1 MGIAIPQVVTEDRA
15 SGALVINGSSR
26 FIKASKLHLI
36 RTPTSAGNQKT
47 WTLSFWF
54 KKQNMGDQRVLFN
67 SFTDN
72 SNRVII
78 RFLSDKLQFALQTG
92 GTFYGLQTNQVFR
105 DNGWYHVVLVLDT
118 AQDTDTNRQKIYVN
132 GNQIADGDLANN
144 SISGSNKYPTQNS
157 TFNFNNTVA
166 HYIGANN
173 ESSTVQD
180 TTFDG
185 RISNVYLIDSQALG
199 PENFGYTD
207 PLTNTW
213 RPKKYT
219 GAFTQSSVN
228 TGTNWTSSL
237 SATSGSL
244 SNGANAFDG
253 NLSTRAQTA
262 GAGSGKELTFAPP
275 AINFTTSLE
284 VYCDQGSSVPT
295 ATWNGNTV
303 NPGGGAWVTVYSGSG
318 ELSSTYPLVI
328 NTQGAAQYATLKA
341 VRIDG
346 EILIAN
352 LNATGVNSFYLP
364 MDGNSPIGEDKSG
377 APSLNDGT
385 NWSSYFTGSHD
396 ASNGWA
402 NLYEGPNVFDGNLS
416 TAAIGDENATGLTWT
431 APGGIGADAT
441 TIRIYGNDDNCPD
454 DYIKINGINYGG
466 LITQGFGPDW
476 TVLKGAGAVGA
487 GITQLESVYLRDNDA
502 GNTHYRW
509 RALEI
514 DGVVLVDG
522 QIGNSWTPVNFGGSV
537 SIDNP
542 IVSGARP
549 ILNTTQG
556 GNAARP
562 GVFGSDVSKTY
573 AVTVASVDGGNKYH
587 FDGVDRPNPTLIR
600 GATYTFDQSDS
611 SNGGGGTHPL
621 RFATAADAAG
631 STEYTDGVATAG
643 TPGQAGAYT
652 KITVPHNAPDT
663 LYYYCT
669 NHGGMGSSTV
679 QITDE
684 TKADKYASSLV
695 LACPYAGDKED
706 VSGEINCT
714 VSNKGSDNYGSTQK
728 FKTGAFYNSSRFFDG
743 SNDNINYASSSS
755 LGLDGAFTIEMYAT
769 PSASNNGAPI
779 SSKGYYSANTGNW
792 YFRFSNTGG
801 GTLSFFAYQQQSSG
815 QEVAVT
821 GTGRTNNDRMYHI
834 VCQRDSSNLTTLLID
849 GVLVGQGTNLTH
861 NLNDGASNGL
871 SVGRIAKNNSSQ
883 EGWAWHDGHISDL
896 RIYKGIA
903 KYDVS
908 GKIVGS
914 QVFTPASANPD
925 ILPDSPSGVAAK
937 SKLKKVTDGAVAFD
951 GTSDEVNV
959 SGHSDLAFGTDNF
972 TIDCFAYFNSFD
984 DTYPTVLSK
993 LVGSTLSW
1001 IVRVKNDG
1009 KVVWYS
1015 KNGGGTNNESST
1027 TPISLKK
1034 WHHIAVVREGTGT
1047 DQLKVYVNGTAV
1059 LTMTDSNDYNDN
1071 SPLCI
1076 GTQEAGGGNTINGF
1090 ISNVRIVKGTALYT
1104 GNFPPPGKKL
1114 ENVTNTKLLC
1124 CQSSTQ
1130 PGAAV
1135 TAPNMGGI
1143 NDGTQWSAG
1152 AGPNFEAVNP
1162 ATDGFNGV
1170 ENSNTRTDNANVT
1183 ATVTLPKEVPFTT
1196 LKVRGARDSGNGTI
1210 TLTGGNGE
1218 VDVSSQ
1224 FTSSSASLETVT
1236 ITGVTSPLKAI
1247 SLTGISGSAQPRFSA
1262 IYIDDVML
1270 VDPATPIGN
1279 AAATNFT
1286 PFNTDINTVRGQE
1299 GNYATLN
1306 PLDHRRLISGP
1317 SYTLSNGNL
1326 TCDMVGGTNYA
1337 SGSRGFAASTYTLP
1351 TGGKWYCEYYM
1362 DSLGNDDI
1370 ALGIASDIVLG
1381 YYSSGSKPGAY
1392 MVRSSGIIYS
1402 PTGQLGSDSTRA
1414 FITGDLMG
1422 VSVDLESATK
1432 KITFYKN
1439 GTAVYNTTVDEA
1451 QGPFKFVIG
1460 CDPGGSTAYKITANF
1475 GQNPFKFLP
1484 SGDFQPLSS
1493 SSLIPDA
1500 IITRPDKFVGATLYT
1515 GSGDNVSPRAIEL
1528 PHSADLVWV
1537 KSRDRSSNHQI
1548 ADTVRGNNS
1557 IIVSNN
1563 DQSAKNPTTQYTGGG
1578 ISSINGKTV
1587 TLESGT
1593 SDNRNLNT
1601 VSEKGVVW
1609 SWKAGGAPTATNDNT
1624 SGAMDANSVS
1634 IDGVLQSAYTPS
1646 GSPSIYPK
1654 KMSIGTKQG
1663 FSIIQWA
1670 DQNGAQ
1676 TLPHGLTQAPDFIL
1690 IKDLGASVNWSVYHT
1705 SMGNAKAMYLNTA
1718 DDEFSS
1724 SRWNNTSPTADVFSW
1739 SDNTSTN
1746 DQIAYC
1752 WHDVPGLQKFGYYI
1766 GNGDDNGTYVDLG
1779 FKPAMLWV
1787 KCNDSDFQE
1796 WVVWDNKRSP
1806 NNLVDIA
1813 IYPHSNATEADNGSS
1828 RKVDFLSNGFKLR
1841 NGGSGATGI
1850 DGRSYLYMA
1859 WAEAPAFNLYGAQS
1873 NAR

>member
-26 FIKASKLHLI
+26 FNKASKLHLI

-78 RFLSDKLQFALQTG
+78 RFMSDKLQFALQTG

-118 AQDTDTNRQKIYVN
+118 TQNNESSRQRIYVN
-132 GNQIADGDLANN
+132 GDKISDGDLTHN
-144 SISGSNKYPTQNS
+144 SISGTNKYPTKDA
-157 TFNFNNTVA
+157 TFNTNTTVA

-185 RISNVYLIDSQALG
+185 QISNVYLIDSQALG

-219 GAFTQSSVN
+219 GAFTRSSVN
-228 TGTNWTSSL
+228 NGTNWTSSL

-262 GAGSGKELTFAPP
+262 NAAPGKELTFAPP

-284 VYCDQGSSVPT
+284 VYCDQGSNVPT

-328 NTQGAAQYATLKA
+328 NTETAAQYATLKG

-346 EILIAN
+346 EILIDN
-352 LNATGVNSFYLP
+352 LNDRGVNSFYLP

-431 APGGIGADAT
+431 APGGGIGADAT

-454 DYIKINGINYGG
+454 DYLKINGINYGG

-476 TVLKGAGAVGA
+476 TVLKGSGAVGA

-509 RALEI
+509 RGLEI

-562 GVFGSDVSKTY
+562 GVFGSDVSKIY

-631 STEYTDGVATAG
+631 STEYTDGVATNG

-706 VSGEINCT
+706 ISGEINCT
-714 VSNKGSDNYGSTQK
+714 VSNKTSDNYGSIQK

-743 SNDNINYASSSS
+743 SNDNINYSSSSS

-801 GTLSFFAYQQQSSG
+801 GTISFYAYQQQSSG

-834 VCQRDSSNLTTLLID
+834 VCQRDSSNLTSLLID

-871 SVGRIAKNNSSQ
+871 SVGRISKNNSSQ
-883 EGWAWHDGHISDL
+883 EGWAWHDGHIGDL

-925 ILPDSPSGVAAK
+925 ILPDSPSGAAAK
-937 SKLKKVTDGAVAFD
+937 SELKKNTDGAVSFD
-951 GTSDEVNV
+951 G
-959 SGHSDLAFGTDNF
+959 SGDYLVIEHSDMAMGTEDFTVECFVYNRTNKNYNAFISTRETSNGTEAGFVIASNASGYFYVHSNGPLAGSYSGDLVLPLNQWCHIAYTRSSGTHRLF
-972 TIDCFAYFNSFD
+972 
-984 DTYPTVLSK
+984 L
-993 LVGSTLSW
+993 
-1001 IVRVKNDG
+1001 
-1009 KVVWYS
+1009 
-1015 KNGGGTNNESST
+1015 NGVAATNST
-1027 TPISLKK
+1027 TTSRNYTEDMLVIGDNGYAKDEPI
-1034 WHHIAVVREGTGT
+1034 
-1047 DQLKVYVNGTAV
+1047 D
-1059 LTMTDSNDYNDN
+1059 
-1071 SPLCI
+1071 
-1076 GTQEAGGGNTINGF
+1076 GF
-1090 ISNVRIVKGTALYT
+1090 ISNVRVIKGTALYT
-1104 GNFPPPGKKL
+1104 SNFIPPNRKL
-1114 ENVTNTKLLC
+1114 TNVTNTKLLC
-1124 CQSSTQ
+1124 CQSTVE
-1130 PGAAV
+1130 PGSAAV
-1135 TAPNMGGI
+1135 APNVSGI
-1143 NDGTQWSAG
+1143 NNGTQWSHYLTG
-1152 AGPNFEAVNP
+1152 AGGFQGSYP
-1162 ATDGFNGV
+1162 ASKAFNGTASASETSRSTNTGQTQTFAPPAGIPYSSKV
-1170 ENSNTRTDNANVT
+1170 EVWTYY
-1183 ATVTLPKEVPFTT
+1183 
-1196 LKVRGARDSGNGTI
+1196 
-1210 TLTGGNGE
+1210 TG
-1218 VDVSSQ
+1218 DVSLNGGSNVAVADDQ
-1224 FTSSSASLETVT
+1224 DWREIA
-1236 ITGVTSPLKAI
+1236 
-1247 SLTGISGSAQPRFSA
+1247 SGSGTLNTLDFICDPGNSMYLGGIR
-1262 IYIDDVML
+1262 IDSTTIL
-1270 VDPATPIGN
+1270 VDPSLAPNGD
-1279 AAATNFT
+1279 AATTNFN

-1299 GNYATLN
+1299 GAFATFN
-1306 PLDHRRLISGP
+1306 PIDHRRLTNGP
-1317 SYTLSNGNL
+1317 TYTLSRGNL
-1326 TCDMVGGTNYA
+1326 TCDMVGGTNHS

-1351 TGGKWYCEYYM
+1351 TGGKWYCEFYM

-1381 YYSSGSKPGAY
+1381 YYIAGGNPKPGAY
-1392 MVRSSGIIYS
+1392 MVRSSGIVYS
-1402 PTGQLGSDSTRA
+1402 PTFQLGSDSARA
-1414 FITGDLMG
+1414 FTSNDLVG
-1422 VSVDLESATK
+1422 VSVDLESTDK
-1432 KITFYKN
+1432 RITFYKN
-1439 GTAVYNTTVDEA
+1439 GTAVYNTTVNEA

-1460 CDPGGSTAYKITANF
+1460 CDPGGSTAYKVTANF

-1493 SSLIPDA
+1493 SSL
-1500 IITRPDKFVGATLYT
+1500 RPDTVVSRSDQYVSTTLYT
-1515 GSGDNVSPRAIEL
+1515 GNGASTPGGSGGTQNIDVKHKPDLIWIKDLTQSHNHNLVDSIRGPGSILMSDSDVVPVTNSTDAVTAFTDTGFTLGDNGEGTQSLEL
-1528 PHSADLVWV
+1528 N
-1537 KSRDRSSNHQI
+1537 KS
-1548 ADTVRGNNS
+1548 GNS
-1557 IIVSNN
+1557 YV
-1563 DQSAKNPTTQYTGGG
+1563 A
-1578 ISSINGKTV
+1578 
-1587 TLESGT
+1587 
-1593 SDNRNLNT
+1593 
-1601 VSEKGVVW
+1601 W
-1609 SWKAGGAPTATNDNT
+1609 SWKAGGSSNTFNVDDIGYASAAAAGLTAGTITPT
-1624 SGAMDANSVS
+1624 GASV
-1634 IDGVLQSAYTPS
+1634 
-1646 GSPSIYPK
+1646 
-1654 KMSIGTKQG
+1654 GTKQG
-1663 FSIIQWA
+1663 FSIIKWT
-1670 DQNGAQ
+1670 DQDGVQ
-1676 TLPHGLTQAPDFIL
+1676 QLPHGLSQAPDFIL
-1690 IKDLGASVNWSVYHT
+1690 IKDLGSSVNWSVYH
-1705 SMGNAKAMYLNTA
+1705 SSIGNALAVYLNNA
-1718 DDEFSS
+1718 NAAFST
-1724 SRWNNTSPTADVFSW
+1724 SRWDTKDPTSSIFYW

-1746 DQIAYC
+1746 SQIAYC
-1752 WHDVPGLQKFGYYI
+1752 WHDVPGLQKFGKYE
-1766 GNGDDNGTYVDLG
+1766 GLGGTANGSFVELG
-1779 FKPAMLWV
+1779 FRPAIVWV
-1787 KCNDSDFQE
+1787 KNVDDGNANSHWCVFDNLRPGYNKSPAQNRLHLDAQE
-1796 WVVWDNKRSP
+1796 VEDPDR
-1806 NNLVDIA
+1806 VDDGQGID
-1813 IYPHSNATEADNGSS
+1813 I
-1828 RKVDFLSNGFKLR
+1828 LSNGFR
-1841 NGGSGATGI
+1841 VRSNNWYETNASGNT
-1850 DGRSYLYMA
+1850 YLYCA
-1859 WAEAPAFNLYGAQS
+1859 WAEAPAFNLFGAQS